1 MPDDGLGSEL
11 SREQTVLGSN
21 KWRGKLFY
29 KASQL
34 SKGIE
39 KLRKDDGRS
48 SKTDDDGVSDFLHG
62 AEQKPL
68 QKPRIDTTIAPRWPA
83 AVYADLFDE
92 SPASTN
98 SRPSTAQSSRSLPV
112 IIQRKR
118 RNAKHLHVTFT
129 NTQPD
134 IIGEGGDEAE
144 LPAREVFS
152 SWQNAATEK
161 LPDAAQTFTR
171 TESQSRPPF
180 QALKSPPPFDDDIDF
195 RKPLL
200 RRVQT
205 GADHLSPPLDL
216 ELRRRSM
223 EIEEGTAQ
231 LHHRKEVGSGTSSVP
246 HNEDTQRQTTPI
258 LESNP
263 PRPPPHRSSPHLR
276 SSSELSRFDPLPPK
290 PASPRREEVPKPQPY
305 ASSSPHVA
313 PSSLTSTP
321 TPQIPDIPTRAPP
334 PDDLHLP
341 PAPSSSSTV
350 GSEHAYWNTLSPFN
364 DTLTQRRPSPTRSV
378 FDDGLTNAKEDESQ
392 DEFYA
397 RMQHLR
403 GVFRLAAETSQA
415 TAQKATEYWLRASTW
430 WFLKGRSA
438 LEASARQS
446 QNKTP
451 RLDGM
456 ELPLQIKQS
465 YVDLAKAW
473 WIVEEVIPD
482 GSLGLEESSHSGAI
496 NAIDG
501 LDPPRIQQVYKSLR
515 ASMRALMLSM
525 KKNRLLPPH
534 SLLVQGVDTT
544 IWITYPALPP
554 GLLALVADLD
564 PRSLIKRTSSGY
576 EPFFGIFV
584 GDTERHFSYGR
595 MFVDTEIVSEDE
607 SSDDLQFPCILSII
621 RERTNSDLEITIASQ
636 DGQVNLHIQA
646 DKKRGPTWSD
656 IHWKIK
662 SHSMRINLTRDLDL
676 TVRFWESDFKTL
688 WGIHDYTRRVDQEL
702 KPKDTEEMVF
712 NDTVTMFQY
721 IPPTGSSGTFP
732 SNPIKRCKVRLFEK
746 RIHIPDGSG
755 HRQLHDGYRM
765 LVVTPPGV
773 KSLSSLNRSFGLK
786 QPILFNYL
794 RGENNA
800 PALLF
805 HMRDEGVKSSM
816 VLTFHEV
823 LKRTEL
829 HMLLNGS
836 FVGTNEWSSEE
847 ITLQDFSIAPLAAA
861 SSSKLTLAP
870 GVNWHHVR
878 VIQEQDTTD
887 DPDEASSDQLR
898 ITMTSN
904 LGTITEHINVGPG
917 ELQIGLD
924 TKERSVLR
932 ILHPARST
940 MTVSFAENLLGP
952 DGPRNLTKTME
963 DAALTPTSHSYN
975 FPTMKGFPPKPQKAM
990 RSGVNLYAE
999 LHQVQELLTGFSVTY
1014 DEYSFPQPF
1023 PFQHPTNV
1031 SSPASPPASPSP
1043 AAEWSSLST
1052 SVSKPNS
1059 RGFKS

>member
-1 MPDDGLGSEL
+1 MVIQRHKLTLGVHDFAAAMPDDGLGSEL
-11 SREQTVLGSN
+11 SREQTVLSSN

-39 KLRKDDGRS
+39 KFRKEDGRS
-48 SKTDDDGVSDFLHG
+48 SKTDDNDVSDFLHG
-62 AEQKPL
+62 TGQKPL

-83 AVYADLFDE
+83 VFSANLFEE

-98 SRPSTAQSSRSLPV
+98 SRPSTAQSSRSIPV
-112 IIQRKR
+112 VIQRKR

-129 NTQPD
+129 KTQPEV
-134 IIGEGGDEAE
+134 IGEGGDEAE
-144 LPAREVFS
+144 LPASEVFS
-152 SWQNAATEK
+152 SWQNAGNEQ
-161 LPDAAQTFTR
+161 LSGAAQIFVSTKP
-171 TESQSRPPF
+171 ESRPPF

-223 EIEEGTAQ
+223 EIEEGAAQ
-231 LHHRKEVGSGTSSVP
+231 LHRRKEVGSGISSLID
-246 HNEDTQRQTTPI
+246 NEHTQRQATPI
-258 LESNP
+258 LEHNP
-263 PRPPPHRSSPHLR
+263 LRPPPHRSSPHLR
-276 SSSELSRFDPLPPK
+276 SSSELSQFDPFPPK
-290 PASPRREEVPKPQPY
+290 PESPRRKEVPKSQPNLP
-305 ASSSPHVA
+305 SPPHDA
-313 PSSLTSTP
+313 PSSLKSTP
-321 TPQIPDIPTRAPP
+321 TPQIPDIPTRALP

-350 GSEHAYWNTLSPFN
+350 GSEHAYWNTLSPFSDN
-364 DTLTQRRPSPTRSV
+364 LTQRRPSPTRGV
-378 FDDGLTNAKEDESQ
+378 FDDNLTNAKEDESQ

-438 LEASARQS
+438 LEASARQAQHRS
-446 QNKTP
+446 P

-456 ELPLQIKQS
+456 ELPLQTKQS

-482 GSLGLEESSHSGAI
+482 GSLRPENSFQSIAI
-496 NAIDG
+496 DAIDG
-501 LDPPRIQQVYKSLR
+501 LDPPRIKQVYKSLR

-525 KKNRLLPPH
+525 KKNRLLPPQ

-544 IWITYPALPP
+544 IWMTYPALPP

-576 EPFFGIFV
+576 EPFFGIFL

-595 MFVDTEIVSEDE
+595 MFVDTEIVSEDD

-621 RERTNSDLEITIASQ
+621 RERTSSNLEITIASQ
-636 DGQVNLHIQA
+636 DGQVNLHIQP
-646 DKKRGPTWSD
+646 DKRRGPTWND
-656 IHWKIK
+656 IQWKIK
-662 SHSMRINLTRDLDL
+662 SHTMRINLTRDLDL

-688 WGIHDYTRRVDQEL
+688 WGIHDYTRRVDQES
-702 KPKDTEEMVF
+702 KPKDTEEVVF

-732 SNPIKRCKVRLFEK
+732 SNPIKHCKVRLFERK
-746 RIHIPDGSG
+746 IQISSGSG
-755 HRQLHDGYRM
+755 HRPLHDGYRM

-773 KSLSSLNRSFGLK
+773 KSLSSLNKCFGPK

-836 FVGTNEWSSEE
+836 FVSPNQWSSEE
-847 ITLQDFSIAPLAAA
+847 ITLQDFSIALLAAE
-861 SSSKLTLAP
+861 SPSNLTLAP

-887 DPDEASSDQLR
+887 DPDDASSDQLR
-898 ITMTSN
+898 IAMTSN
-904 LGTITEHINVGPG
+904 LGTVTEHINVAPG

-924 TKERSVLR
+924 TKERSLLR

-952 DGPRNLTKTME
+952 EGPRNLIKTME
-963 DAALTPTSHSYN
+963 DAASAPTSHSY
-975 FPTMKGFPPKPQKAM
+975 
-990 RSGVNLYAE
+990 
-999 LHQVQELLTGFSVTY
+999 
-1014 DEYSFPQPF
+1014 SFPSIQ
-1023 PFQHPTNV
+1023 
-1031 SSPASPPASPSP
+1031 
-1043 AAEWSSLST
+1043 
-1052 SVSKPNS
+1052 
-1059 RGFKS
+1059 G

>member
-1 MPDDGLGSEL
+1 MQCGTQSESQNVRVKGLVSRHHSSTQSTSVPERLSQRHNPRLGVHDFAAAMPDDGLGSEL

-48 SKTDDDGVSDFLHG
+48 SKTDDNGVSDFLHG

-83 AVYADLFDE
+83 AVSANLFEE

-98 SRPSTAQSSRSLPV
+98 SRPSTAQSSSSLPV
-112 IIQRKR
+112 VTQRKR

-129 NTQPD
+129 KTQPE

-152 SWQNAATEK
+152 SWQDVATEH
-161 LPDAAQTFTR
+161 AAQVFVR
-171 TESQSRPPF
+171 TEPESRPPF

-223 EIEEGTAQ
+223 EIEEGAAQ
-231 LHHRKEVGSGTSSVP
+231 LHHRKEVGSAISSVV
-246 HNEDTQRQTTPI
+246 HNEHTQRQTNPV
-258 LESNP
+258 LEPNT

-276 SSSELSRFDPLPPK
+276 SSSELSQFDPFPPK
-290 PASPRREEVPKPQPY
+290 PASPRRKEVPKPQPN
-305 ASSSPHVA
+305 ASCSPHDA

-341 PAPSSSSTV
+341 PAPSSGSTV
-350 GSEHAYWNTLSPFN
+350 GSEHAYWNTLSPFSDN
-364 DTLTQRRPSPTRSV
+364 VAQQRPSPTRSV
-378 FDDGLTNAKEDESQ
+378 FDDGVTSAKEDESQ
-392 DEFYA
+392 DEFYS

-446 QNKTP
+446 QNRSP
-451 RLDGM
+451 RLDSM
-456 ELPLQIKQS
+456 ELPLQNKQS

-482 GSLGLEESSHSGAI
+482 GSLGLEKSSQSSAI
-496 NAIDG
+496 DAIDG
-501 LDPPRIQQVYKSLR
+501 LDPSGIKQVYKSLR

-564 PRSLIKRTSSGY
+564 PRSFIKRTSSGY
-576 EPFFGIFV
+576 EPFFSIFV
-584 GDTERHFSYGR
+584 GDTERRFSYGR

-607 SSDDLQFPCILSII
+607 TSDDVQFPCILSII
-621 RERTNSDLEITIASQ
+621 RERTSSDLEITIASQ

-646 DKKRGPTWSD
+646 DKRRGPTWSD

-662 SHSMRINLTRDLDL
+662 SHSMRINLTRDLNL

-688 WGIHDYTRRVDQEL
+688 WGIHDYTRRVDQESR
-702 KPKDTEEMVF
+702 PKDREELVF

-732 SNPIKRCKVRLFEK
+732 SNPIKHCKVRLFEK
-746 RIHIPDGSG
+746 RIHISDGSG
-755 HRQLHDGYRM
+755 HRQLHDGYRI

-773 KSLSSLNRSFGLK
+773 KSLSSLNKSFGLK

-836 FVGTNEWSSEE
+836 FVSTKQWSSEE
-847 ITLQDFSIAPLAAA
+847 ITLQSFSIALLGAE

-870 GVNWHHVR
+870 GVSWHHVR
-878 VIQEQDTTD
+878 VIQEQDTTE

-898 ITMTSN
+898 IAMTSN
-904 LGTITEHINVGPG
+904 LGTVTEHINIAPG

-924 TKERSVLR
+924 TKERSVLK
-932 ILHPARST
+932 ILHPARGT
-940 MTVSFAENLLGP
+940 MTVSFAENLMGP
-952 DGPRNLTKTME
+952 EGPRNLTKTME
-963 DAALTPTSHSYN
+963 EAASTSTSHSYN
-975 FPTMKGFPPKPQKAM
+975 FPRIQGISSQSPSPVQG
-990 RSGVNLYAE
+990 SVDLGID
-999 LHQVQELLTGFSVTY
+999 LHQFQELLTGFSVTY
-1014 DEYSFPQPF
+1014 DE
-1023 PFQHPTNV
+1023 
-1031 SSPASPPASPSP
+1031 
-1043 AAEWSSLST
+1043 
-1052 SVSKPNS
+1052 
-1059 RGFKS
+1059 